1 MTNSEYFL
9 SNVEAK
15 QMNKQAKKKDGLEIE
30 A

>member
-15 QMNKQAKKKDGLEIE
+15 QMNKQEKKKDGLEIE